1 MDKNMFSDMGMRI
14 TVGTLKESLDADDR
28 PYPEPVFSFL
38 CMQFTE
44 KADKAIS
51 KKIDQVDF
59 PDQDEFDSILKKIAT
74 LAKMDLKSIFY
85 NVAMKQNPAPD
96 SWIRKSYEDFSNQ
109 RADLYAQFLVDM
121 YGLQRACSYLPP
133 DLKHRKAAELAED
146 KGMANMQKV
155 IQRSLMP
162 GVK

>member
-74 LAKMDLKSIFY
+74 LDKMDLKSIFY
-85 NVAMKQNPAPD
+85 NLAMKQNRAPD
-96 SWIRKSYEDFSNQ
+96 RHNLQDRKT
-109 RADLYAQFLVDM
+109 RRKK
-121 YGLQRACSYLPP
+121 LQDSRW
-133 DLKHRKAAELAED
+133 
-146 KGMANMQKV
+146 
-155 IQRSLMP
+155 QRSLP
-162 GVK
+162 ASSPAKTIT